1 LGGIQ
6 YTVYSNTRCNVN
18 PTDKDNNM
26 PDYKPMAVVKNETI
40 KKLHDSLIKSLSQHF
55 KENLTNLPIILTG
68 DRDT

>member
-1 LGGIQ
+1 
-6 YTVYSNTRCNVN
+6 
-18 PTDKDNNM
+18 M

-68 DRDT
+68 DRDTWKKYTKT

>member
-1 LGGIQ
+1 
-6 YTVYSNTRCNVN
+6 
-18 PTDKDNNM
+18 M

-40 KKLHDSLIKSLSQHF
+40 KKLNDSLIKSLSQHF